1 MDMWAGGAEVREPIL
16 ARLRAE
22 GRIRDMTVD
31 MRTRGGEVRTCNYSS
46 DVIEIGGESHV
57 IGFLRDVTSGAR
69 NGCY

>member
-46 DVIEIGGESHV
+46 DVIEIGGGSMSS
-57 IGFLRDVTSGAR
+57 GSRATSRVAR
-69 NGCY
+69 GTAAG